1 MVLTRDTLTA
11 PALTTFLATVRA
23 QASRLG

>member
-1 MVLTRDTLTA
+1 VLTRDTLTA